1 MTVNNPTTIDTILSA
16 DGVNAC
22 INILTALPGLVINW
36 VIWTSVG
43 MWILFAAVHSLTVWA
58 NSQTGVVR
66 QIANRVNQLFW
77 LIDVAFNLLTGSIWF
92 LELPKSPW
100 WIETFSDRLRRH
112 YRHEARGWRK
122 NLAALFR
129 IPINEVDKDHI

>member
-1 MTVNNPTTIDTILSA
+1 MTVNNPTTTDTILSS

-36 VIWTSVG
+36 VIWTTCL
-43 MWILFAAVHSLTVWA
+43 MWALFALVQQIKDWPGYTVATINKVFWA
-58 NSQTGVVR
+58 
-66 QIANRVNQLFW
+66 
-77 LIDVAFNLLTGSIWF
+77 IDVLFNLLTGSIWF

-129 IPINEVDKDHI
+129 EPINLVDKDHI